1 MFLTRAISMIVFPL
15 FIGLPALANSG
26 KPNFAP
32 AIYGDGKLWGTKEA
46 AALPPSTG
54 DNNQS
59 YDKLFVFVNGAL
71 GQMPV
76 AEAAPG
82 NPMYNGG
89 RWFTHTVVWK
99 DSALAYHG
107 GTLPVLTSYQDIQR
121 EILAGNLMVM
131 AGSPAGGPPPNFE
144 CPLLPVK

>member
-1 MFLTRAISMIVFPL
+1 MLSNRTISLVVL
-15 FIGLPALANSG
+15 GLLISPAAFSDAG
-26 KPNFAP
+26 KPNFSP
-32 AIYGDGKLWGTKEA
+32 AIYGDGKLWGTKGA
-46 AALPPSTG
+46 ATLPAPNGSN
-54 DNNQS
+54 DRS
-59 YDKLFVFVNGAL
+59 YDKLFVFVNGAI

-99 DSALAYHG
+99 DSAIAYHG

-121 EILAGNLMVM
+121 ELLAGN
-131 AGSPAGGPPPNFE
+131 
-144 CPLLPVK
+144 